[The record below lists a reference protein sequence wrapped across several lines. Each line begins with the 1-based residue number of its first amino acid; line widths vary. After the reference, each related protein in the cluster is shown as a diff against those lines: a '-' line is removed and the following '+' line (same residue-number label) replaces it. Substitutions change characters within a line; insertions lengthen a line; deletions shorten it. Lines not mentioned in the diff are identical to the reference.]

1 MFSVRVSNHLT
12 GRPTVADSHGRRA
25 SSGYGEI
32 LAPKP
37 PPTSGTITWMPP
49 VACSPYRASKVSF
62 TPCGPWLDIQTTSLS
77 PSHAAAVERTSIGAE
92 AVLWCETRPATTAS
106 QSAKKASS
114 VMPVAMPRF
123 EKSTAT
129 LVPTAECTTISSVRA
144 SSGSTTT
151 GSGS

>member
-12 GRPTVADSHGRRA
+12 GRPTVADNHGRRA
-25 SSGYGEI
+25 SSGYGAI

-49 VACSPYRASKVSF
+49 VACSPYRACKASF
-62 TPCGPWLDIQTTSLS
+62 TPCGPWLDIHTMSLS
-77 PSHAAAVERTSIGAE
+77 PSHAAAVERTSIGAAE
-92 AVLWCETRPATTAS
+92 VLWCDTRPSTTAS
-106 QSAKKASS
+106 QSAKNASS
-114 VMPVAMPRF
+114 VMPVAMPRVA
-123 EKSTAT
+123 KSTAR
-129 LVPTAECTTISSVRA
+129 LVPTPACTTISSVRA